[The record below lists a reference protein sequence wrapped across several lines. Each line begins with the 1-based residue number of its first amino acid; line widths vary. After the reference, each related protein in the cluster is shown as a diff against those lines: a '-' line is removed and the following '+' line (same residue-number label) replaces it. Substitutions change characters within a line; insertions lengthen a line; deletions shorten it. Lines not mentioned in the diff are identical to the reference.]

1 MTDDYAIINTG
12 GKQYRV
18 RQGDT
23 VQVEKLEGEPGDA
36 VTFDRVLLT
45 SLDGKV
51 EVGKPAVDG
60 ASVSGEISSQ
70 DKAKKTVS
78 FRYKNKTRQNVK
90 TGHRQKLTSVKITEI
105 NAK

>member
-18 RQGDT
+18 REGDT

-45 SLDGKV
+45 NLKGQV
-51 EVGKPAVDG
+51 EVGKPGVDG
-60 ASVSGEISSQ
+60 AEVTGQIASQ
-70 DKAKKTVS
+70 DKGPKVIS
-78 FRYKNKTRQNVK
+78 FRYKNKTRHHVK
-90 TGHRQKLTSVKITEI
+90 TGHRQRLTSVLIRGIKGS
-105 NAK
+105 